1 MRPEIEKIIEIK
13 KGENIIYSIRSS
25 MKFNEKQ
32 NLKGIIYDSL
42 RIKIYH
48 LYELWWTQQDK

>member
-13 KGENIIYSIRSS
+13 KGENIIYSMRSS

-48 LYELWWTQQDK
+48 LYEL